1 MEGGKYVH
9 TIHVLAVDD
18 DPDFRYLLEQV
29 ISGQPDMQL
38 AAVCKN
44 GTEALQI
51 ALCGQPDIV
60 LMDLEL
66 TGSKLNGVE
75 AARRIRMETNAKIII
90 LTGDDAPE
98 TTVRAS
104 VRAFASGYVL
114 KSQFSLLLPTIRE
127 TAAGPTP
134 QSNLIFVAL
143 LQRLTN
149 AERSVC
155 E

>member
-9 TIHVLAVDD
+9 TIHILAVDD

-51 ALCGQPDIV
+51 ALCRKPDIV

-66 TGSKLNGVE
+66 
-75 AARRIRMETNAKIII
+75 
-90 LTGDDAPE
+90 
-98 TTVRAS
+98 
-104 VRAFASGYVL
+104 
-114 KSQFSLLLPTIRE
+114 
-127 TAAGPTP
+127 
-134 QSNLIFVAL
+134 
-143 LQRLTN
+143 
-149 AERSVC
+149 
-155 E
+155 